1 MTTPHFPA
9 DKTALRALVQERR
22 RSLSAGASDV
32 RASAVAIN
40 AAQLL
45 REWGIYDGVVA
56 AFVSFGHEPPTDL
69 LITALEELGYNV
81 ILPRVVAPGQLEW
94 LRYEGLLESDLLGIA
109 APATGEPLSLRD
121 ARAVFIPGL
130 AAAND
135 GARLGRGAGYYDREL
150 EDVPRFEAGG
160 PLRIGVIDEAGLL
173 PEGSIPMEPHDQ
185 WLDALIVG

>member
-1 MTTPHFPA
+1 MTTPQFPS
-9 DKTALRALVQERR
+9 DKAQLREVVRERR
-22 RSLSAGASDV
+22 KSLTAGASDV

-69 LITALEELGYNV
+69 LITGLEGLGYDI
-81 ILPRVVAPGQLEW
+81 ILPRVVSPERLEW
-94 LRYEGLLESDLLGIA
+94 LRYEGLLESDLLGIE
-109 APATGEPLSLRD
+109 APAAGTPLSLSD
-121 ARAVFIPGL
+121 ARAVFIPAL

-135 GARLGRGAGYYDREL
+135 GSRLGRGAGYYDREL
-150 EDVPRFEAGG
+150 ENVPRFEAGG

-173 PEGSIPMEPHDQ
+173 PEGAIPMDAHDQ